1 MVNHTCA
8 ESCTEPDVDG
18 GFPDC
23 PVFRIQHTL
32 WHLRSELELLE
43 RELSDLFDLPEE

>member
-8 ESCTEPDVDG
+8 ESCTEPDADG

-43 RELSDLFDLPEE
+43 RELSDLLELPEE